1 MFSELRLF
9 VLTLVVVITFLLSN
23 LPLDREILT
32 VRGYWISNVRAAES
46 EGEEAEE
53 DEEDEEENEDGE
65 EAELDE
71 EIEEVT
77 GRLEEI
83 EEEFRLIL
91 FRGNQSHHL
100 LTKTF
105 CDLLGFDVSN
115 KSVLVRLTN

>member
-23 LPLDREILT
+23 LPLDTEILT

-46 EGEEAEE
+46 EGEEAEAEE
-53 DEEDEEENEDGE
+53 DEEDEEGNEEGE

-71 EIEEVT
+71 EIEEMT

-83 EEEFRLIL
+83 EEELQGLER
-91 FRGNQSHHL
+91 
-100 LTKTF
+100 
-105 CDLLGFDVSN
+105 
-115 KSVLVRLTN
+115 